1 MRLIH
6 AIFSYQQNSNSDPTG
21 VRHSYAG
28 EITTYPRPP
37 LALVSICR
45 QLHAWRPIGHT
56 QSGGNGLRPED
67 PGMSLAGGV
76 TCVSRPVGVT
86 LRALGAGLLHEG
98 AFPRMPTNGSRLA
111 VTPSTGAVRSPSS
124 SFPPGNLQCASS
136 LGSGRSPSA
145 QRPKQLHPPVQ
156 AGSSRGGSA
165 LRAPQAARISFSSL
179 IASAANAR
187 MPSAS
192 FSVAMAS
199 SFRA

>member
-1 MRLIH
+1 MRFIH

-21 VRHSYAG
+21 ARHSYAG

-56 QSGGNGLRPED
+56 QSGGNRLRPED
-67 PGMSLAGGV
+67 TGMSLAGGV
-76 TCVSRPVGVT
+76 TCTSRPVGVA
-86 LRALGAGLLHEG
+86 LQALGAGLLHEG
-98 AFPRMPTNGSRLA
+98 AFPRVPTNGSRLRSRRAQVHCA
-111 VTPSTGAVRSPSS
+111 VPCLPYRQEICNAPVPW
-124 SFPPGNLQCASS
+124 
-136 LGSGRSPSA
+136 GRAA